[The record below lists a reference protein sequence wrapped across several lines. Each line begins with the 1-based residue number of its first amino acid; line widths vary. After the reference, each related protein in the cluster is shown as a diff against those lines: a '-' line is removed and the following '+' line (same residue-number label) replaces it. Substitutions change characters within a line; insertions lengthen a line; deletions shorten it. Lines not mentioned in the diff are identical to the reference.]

1 MDNENKSLFFRTWR
15 LENTGEILTDNQ
27 VLARLATF
35 GSLKEALARGDI
47 SLASESTAFKSALGK
62 CGSTTSADMGAEIDS
77 ILSEL
82 KEAIPFER

>member
-1 MDNENKSLFFRTWR
+1 MDNENISLFFRTWR
-15 LENTGEILTDNQ
+15 LADTGEILTDSQ

-35 GSLKEALARGDI
+35 GSLREALSHGDI

-62 CGSTTSADMGAEIDS
+62 CGSTPPADMGAEIDS

-82 KEAIPFER
+82 KGTFLFER